1 MPESDRVTR
10 MENSEIAAALLE
22 IGELLEIAGE
32 SVFRVGAYERAAIT
46 IRSLSRDLGDIYDEG
61 SLKALQSIGGIGKST
76 AEKIEEML
84 TTGRCGYLEE
94 LRQSLPA
101 SLVTMIQIP
110 GVGPKKIKLFYDE
123 LGIESIDQLE
133 EAAKTGGLREL
144 KGMSAKS
151 EENILK
157 GIAAYH
163 EHHER
168 ILLSDAYPLAAKI
181 VGELRRHP
189 ALEQADMAGSLRRFR
204 ETIGDIDVLASSA
217 APEEVMDAFE
227 SLPQVAE
234 VIARGATKSSVRTRA
249 GLQVDLR
256 VVAPHE
262 YGAALQYFT
271 GSKAHNIH
279 LRELAR
285 KHDLKISEYGVFQM
299 PAEKRI
305 AGATEEEVYATLGLP
320 LIPAV
325 LREDT
330 GEIEAAAE
338 GRLPKLLGVDDICG
352 DLHVHTNWSDAMP
365 TIEQVAEAAIELGYA
380 YVAISDHAFKLPVA
394 GGLTPQQLEEQMDAI
409 AAANE
414 KYPEITI
421 LAGSEVNID
430 NDGNVDFDEELLAR
444 LDVVAASVH
453 AGFGQDRAQITARTI
468 GAIENPHVEI
478 ICHPTGRIL
487 GKRDPFAIDLDA
499 VFKAAAEHNTALE
512 LNSFPDRL
520 DLKDD
525 YLREAKRAGVKIAIN
540 TDAHH
545 AEQLRFVEYGVVTA
559 QRGWLEAEDVINTY
573 PLEKLRG
580 WLGRGSTPSL

>member
-1 MPESDRVTR
+1 MGQSDDGRAAR
-10 MENSEIAAALLE
+10 MDNADIAAVLLE
-22 IGELLEIAGE
+22 IGELLEISGE
-32 SVFRVGAYERAAIT
+32 SVFRVSAYEKAAIT

-61 SLKALQSIGGIGKST
+61 GLKALQSIGGIGKGTS
-76 AEKIEEML
+76 EKIQEML
-84 TTGRCGYLEE
+84 VSGHCTYLDE
-94 LRQSLPA
+94 LRKSLPA
-101 SLVTMIQIP
+101 SLVTMIQIQ
-110 GVGPKKIKLFYDE
+110 GVGPKRVKHFYDE
-123 LGIESIDQLE
+123 LGIESIEQLE
-133 EAAKTGGLREL
+133 EAAAAGKLRDL

-157 GIAAYH
+157 GIATYR

-168 ILLSDAYPLAAKI
+168 ILLSDAYPLAEKI
-181 VGELRRHP
+181 VGELSRHP
-189 ALEQADMAGSLRRFR
+189 AVDQAGTAGSLRRFR
-204 ETIGDIDVLASSA
+204 ETIGDIDVLAASTQ
-217 APEEVMDAFE
+217 PDEVMEAFT
-227 SLPQVAE
+227 SLPQVVE
-234 VIARGATKSSVRTRA
+234 VIARGQTKSSVRTRG

-256 VVAPHE
+256 VVAPDE

-271 GSKAHNIH
+271 GSKAHNVH

-285 KHDLKISEYGVFQM
+285 KRNLKISEYGVFEM

-305 AGATEEEVYATLGLP
+305 AGATEEEVYATLELP

-325 LREDT
+325 IREDT

-338 GRLPKLLGVDDICG
+338 GRLPKLVQLGDIRG
-352 DLHVHTNWSDAMP
+352 DLHVHTDWSDAMP
-365 TIEQVAEAAIELGYA
+365 TIDEVAEAAIERGYD
-380 YVAISDHAFKLPVA
+380 YIAISDHAFKLPVA
-394 GGLTPQQLEEQMDAI
+394 GGLTPERLEEQIDVI

-430 NDGNVDFDEELLAR
+430 NDGNVDFDEGLLGR
-444 LDVVAASVH
+444 LDVVVASIH
-453 AGFGQDRAQITARTI
+453 SGFGQEREQITARTI
-468 GAIENPHVEI
+468 GAIENPHVDI

-487 GKRDPFAIDLDA
+487 GRRDPFAIDLDA
-499 VFKAAAEHNTALE
+499 VFKVAAEHSTALE

-573 PLEKLRG
+573 PLGNLRS
-580 WLGRGSTPSL
+580 WLVSD